1 MPVRLLTEAERQRLS
16 GFPGDI
22 PTEDLHA
29 FFTLTGRDRAAVPER
44 SAPANRLGF
53 ALSLCAVRYLG
64 FCPEDLSACPGDAV
78 WYVSQQL
85 GLAPEALSGYPGH
98 GQIRTEHLRRIY
110 ERHGYR
116 RPTAPDLR
124 DLFGWLVERAL
135 EHDDPALLVR
145 LVADRL
151 KSGKIVRPGVSRLER
166 MVAAA
171 RNRTDGETHRALAPV
186 LAGRVPAELDAL
198 LRVDPALSPPR
209 TRHAW
214 LKEGATSNTPKAIAE
229 QIEKLEFL
237 RDLGADAFDV
247 SGVNPNRLRFLAGL
261 GRRHTNQAL
270 KRLAPERRRP
280 MLVAFLREAHA
291 ELADEVVDLFD
302 ACLGHADARAR
313 RELEEFRKG
322 SARST
327 NEKVALFRE
336 LALVLLDPAVDDA
349 DVRAAVREKVG
360 PPEELL
366 DLVEEAE
373 RLMRPPDDN
382 HLDFFA
388 ARYPYVRR
396 FAPAFLSAFSFCAG
410 RRDDPLLGAVD
421 VLLGLDAEGKRA
433 VPEDAPVGF
442 VPARWGPHVL
452 GEDGKID
459 RRQWELCLLWQL
471 RGALRSGDVWI
482 EGARRHSDPQSFLV
496 AEDRWPE
503 LREEVGLQTGIPSD
517 GAAHPDACREEMEA
531 VVRRLGIAVSR
542 GATVKI
548 QAGRLLFDRDPAED
562 LPRSVEELGREIAR
576 RLPKVELTD
585 LLVEVDRLTGFSRFF
600 THAGGSEPRSPDLR
614 VHLYAS
620 ILAQATN
627 IGPVRMAELSDLSY
641 RKLAW
646 ASTWYLRE
654 DTLKDA
660 VAAIVNFHHALPL
673 SGSWGGGALSSSNGQ
688 RFAVDVK
695 ARNARA
701 IPRYFGHGRG
711 VTHYS
716 WTGEQYS
723 QYGTKVIPST
733 VRDATHVLDGILG
746 NESDLPISEHT
757 VDTLGFTE
765 IVFALFAALGLR
777 FSPRIR
783 DLSDQLLHRMEGVGA
798 YDGPRT
804 EAFAKD
810 LLRGKINETLILMHW
825 DDILRVAGSLKLGW
839 APASLL
845 VGRLQA
851 KPRKSGLAKAIQE
864 YGRLQKTLFILRYA
878 EDLDLRRRIGR
889 QLNKGEDLGALKDF
903 LFFANDGNV
912 RKRQPEE
919 QTDQALCLSLLV
931 DAVITW
937 NTVRYQAALDGLR
950 AEGYPVNDD
959 DLAHLSPTRYAHVN
973 PYGRYRFD
981 LEGNRVQGPG
991 AGPEQAEPRLPGTL
1005 F

>member
-1 MPVRLLTEAERQRLS
+1 MPVRLLTDAQRDRLAA
-16 GFPGDI
+16 FPREV
-22 PTEDLHA
+22 PVEDPHA
-29 FFTLTGRDRAAVPER
+29 HFTLTGRDRAAVPER
-44 SAPANRLGF
+44 SAPAIRLGF

-64 FCPEDLSACPGDAV
+64 FCPENLASWPEDVA

-85 GLAPEALSGYPGH
+85 GLAPGALAGYPEGGH
-98 GQIRTEHLRRIY
+98 TRAGHLRRI
-110 ERHGYR
+110 HAHLGYR
-116 RPTAPDLR
+116 RPTPADLR
-124 DLFGWLVERAL
+124 ELFGWLVRRAL

-145 LVADRL
+145 LAAEKLKAEKVA
-151 KSGKIVRPGVSRLER
+151 RPGVSRLEM

-171 RNRTDGETHRALAPV
+171 RGRTDELIHRALSPV
-186 LAGRVPAELDAL
+186 LTEGLRTRLDGL
-198 LRVDPALSPPR
+198 LEVDPSLSPAR

-214 LKEGATSNTPKAIAE
+214 LKEGATSNTPRAIAG
-229 QIEKLEFL
+229 QLEKLAFL
-237 RDLGADAFDV
+237 RDLGADGFDV

-270 KRLAPERRRP
+270 GRLAPERRHP
-280 MLVAFLREAHA
+280 MLAAFLSEAHA
-291 ELADEVVDLFD
+291 GITDETVDLFD

-313 RELEEFRKG
+313 RELDEFRKG
-322 SARST
+322 SARAT

-336 LALVLLDPAVDDA
+336 LALVLLDPTVEDS
-349 DVRAAVREKVG
+349 AVRSAVHEKVG
-360 PPEELL
+360 APEDLL

-396 FAPAFLSAFSFCAG
+396 FAPAFLSAFSFRSG
-410 RRDDPLLGAVD
+410 RPDDPLSAAIERLRELDDGGRRSVPDGAP
-421 VLLGLDAEGKRA
+421 L
-433 VPEDAPVGF
+433 GF
-442 VPARWGPHVL
+442 VPARWGPHVV

-459 RRQWELCLLWQL
+459 RRHWELCLLWQL
-471 RGALRSGDVWI
+471 RGALRSGDVWV
-482 EGARRHSDPQSFLV
+482 EGARRHADPQGFL
-496 AEDRWPE
+496 APKNRWPD
-503 LREEVGLQTGIPSD
+503 LRGEVSLQTGTSPD
-517 GAAHPDACREEMEA
+517 GAAHLDVCREELGA
-531 VVRRLGIAVSR
+531 VVGRLRLAASR
-542 GATVKI
+542 GATVKV
-548 QAGRLLFDRDPAED
+548 QAGRILFDRDPAEVI
-562 LPRSVEELGREIAR
+562 PESVEDLGREIAG

-585 LLVEVDRLTGFSRFF
+585 LLVDVDRWCGFSRFF
-600 THAGGSEPRSPDLR
+600 THAGGSEPRSADLR

-673 SGSWGGGALSSSNGQ
+673 SGSWGDGTLSSSDGQ
-688 RFAVDVK
+688 RLAVDVE

-701 IPRYFGHGRG
+701 IPRYFGRGRG

-716 WTGEQYS
+716 WTSEQYS
-723 QYGTKVIPST
+723 QYGTKVGPST

-746 NESDLPISEHT
+746 NETDLPISEHT
-757 VDTLGFTE
+757 VDTHGFTE

-783 DLSDQLLHRMEGVGA
+783 DLSDQMLYRMEGVGSG
-798 YDGPRT
+798 DGPRT

-810 LLRGKINETLILMHW
+810 LLRGKINEKLILRRW
-825 DDILRVAGSLKLGW
+825 DDILRVVGSLKLGW
-839 APASLL
+839 TPASLL
-845 VGRLQA
+845 VSRLQA
-851 KPRKSGLAKAIQE
+851 KPRKSGLARAIQE

-878 EDLDLRRRIGR
+878 EDLDLRRRVGR
-889 QLNKGEDLGALKDF
+889 QLNKGEELGALKDF
-903 LFFANDGNV
+903 LFFANDGNI
-912 RKRQPEE
+912 RKHQPEE

-931 DAVITW
+931 DAVILW
-937 NTVRYQAALDGLR
+937 NTVHYQEALDAIR
-950 AEGYPVNDD
+950 AEGYPVNDE
-959 DLAHLSPTRYAHVN
+959 DLAHLSPRRYARIN

-981 LEGNRVQGPG
+981 LGGDPAEVPG
-991 AGPEQAEPRLPGTL
+991 GEPEEAEPRLPGT

>member
-1 MPVRLLTEAERQRLS
+1 MPVRLLTDAQRDRLS
-16 GFPGDI
+16 GFPEEV
-22 PTEDLHA
+22 PVEDLHA
-29 FFTLTGRDRAAVPER
+29 HFTLTGRDRLAVPER
-44 SAPANRLGF
+44 SAPAIRLGF

-64 FCPEDLSACPGDAV
+64 FCPEDPASWPDDVA

-85 GLAPEALSGYPGH
+85 GLPAEALAGYPDRG
-98 GQIRTEHLRRIY
+98 RTRREHLRRI
-110 ERHGYR
+110 HAHLGYR
-116 RPTAPDLR
+116 RPTAADLR
-124 DLFGWLVERAL
+124 GLFAWLVERAL

-145 LVADRL
+145 LAADRL
-151 KSGKIVRPGVSRLER
+151 KAEKVARPGVSRLER

-171 RNRTDGETHRALAPV
+171 RGRTDGETHRALSPV
-186 LAGRVPAELDAL
+186 LTDGLKARLDGL
-198 LRVDPALSPPR
+198 LRVDDALSPPR
-209 TRHAW
+209 TRYAW
-214 LKEGATSNTPKAIAE
+214 LKEGATSNTPKAIAA
-229 QIEKLEFL
+229 QLDKLAFL
-237 RDLGADAFDV
+237 RDLGADGFDV

-270 KRLAPERRRP
+270 GRLAAERRHT
-280 MLVAFLREAHA
+280 MLVAFLSEAHA
-291 ELADEVVDLFD
+291 EITDEVVDLFD

-313 RELEEFRKG
+313 RELDEFRKG
-322 SARST
+322 SARAT

-336 LALVLLDPAVDDA
+336 FALVLLDPTVDDA
-349 DVRAAVREKVG
+349 AVRSAIHERVG
-360 PPEELL
+360 EPEDLL

-388 ARYPYVRR
+388 ARYPHVRR
-396 FAPAFLSAFSFCAG
+396 FAPGFLRAFSFRSG
-410 RRDDPLLGAVD
+410 RPDDPLLAAIEE
-421 VLLGLDAEGKRA
+421 LRGLDDGGRRS
-433 VPEDAPVGF
+433 VPDGAPVGF

-452 GEDGKID
+452 TADGRID
-459 RRQWELCLLWQL
+459 RRHWELCLLWQL

-482 EGARRHSDPQSFLV
+482 DGARRHADPRGFLV
-496 AEDRWPE
+496 PKGKWQD
-503 LREEVGLQTGIPSD
+503 LRGEVGLQTGTPAD
-517 GAAHPDACREEMEA
+517 GAAHLDACRRELGA
-531 VVRRLGIAVSR
+531 VVGRLRLAASR

-548 QAGRLLFDRDPAED
+548 QAGRLLFDRDPAEV
-562 LPRSVEELGREIAR
+562 LPESVGDLGREIAGK
-576 RLPKVELTD
+576 LPKVELTD

-600 THAGGSEPRSPDLR
+600 THAGGSEPRAPDLR
-614 VHLYAS
+614 IHLYAS

-660 VAAIVNFHHALPL
+660 VAAIVNFHHRLPL
-673 SGSWGGGALSSSNGQ
+673 SASWGGGTLSSSDGQ
-688 RFAVDVK
+688 RFAVDVR

-701 IPRYFGHGRG
+701 IPRYFGRGRG

-716 WTGEQYS
+716 WTSEQYS
-723 QYGTKVIPST
+723 QYGTKVVPST

-746 NESDLPISEHT
+746 NETDLPISEHT
-757 VDTLGFTE
+757 VDTHGFTE

-783 DLSDQLLHRMEGVGA
+783 DLSDQLLHRMEGVGSG
-798 YDGPRT
+798 DGPRA

-810 LLRGKINETLILMHW
+810 LLRGKINEKLILRHW

-839 APASLL
+839 TPASLL
-845 VGRLQA
+845 VSRLQA

-889 QLNKGEDLGALKDF
+889 QLNKGEELGALKDF

-912 RKRQPEE
+912 RKHQPEE

-931 DAVITW
+931 DAVILW
-937 NTVRYQAALDGLR
+937 NTVRYQEALDELR
-950 AEGYPVNDD
+950 AEDYPVNDG
-959 DLAHLSPTRYAHVN
+959 DLAHLSPTRYAHIN

-981 LEGNRVQGPG
+981 LGVDLAAVPG
-991 AGPEQAEPRLPGTL
+991 EEPQEAEPRLPGT